1 VERLA
6 LARASVKPEPK
17 RSYDTRGRQASAQET
32 RRRILAAAR
41 RLFLKRGYAS
51 TSMAAIA
58 DAAGVSV
65 ETIYLS
71 IGGKASLV
79 RYLVETALSGT
90 DEPVPAAQRKG
101 VAKVHAEPDPRRY
114 LRMFAAMVRPMLERL
129 APIWQVVLEA
139 APTDAE
145 LSSLVA
151 EVQGRHVGNMR
162 LVIEHLAEAGRLRP
176 ELSKDVARDVLWAM
190 NSPEFY
196 RLVVIGRGWTAEM
209 FENWL
214 ADTWQRL
221 LLDDDVATTKPMVP
235 PITPVR

>member
-1 VERLA
+1 MERLA
-6 LARASVKPEPK
+6 LARTSVKPEPK
-17 RSYDTRGRQASAQET
+17 RTYDASGRQASAQET

-58 DAAGVSV
+58 VAAGVSV
-65 ETIYLS
+65 ETIYIS

-90 DEPVPAAQRKG
+90 DEPVPPAKRKG
-101 VAKVHAEPDPRRY
+101 VAEIHAELDPRRK
-114 LRMFAAMVRPMLERL
+114 LRLFAAMVRPMLERL
-129 APIWQVVLEA
+129 APVWQVVLEA

-145 LSSLVA
+145 LSSVVA
-151 EVQGRHVGNMR
+151 ELQRRHVGSMR
-162 LVIEHLAEAGRLRP
+162 LVIEHIAEAGCLRP

-196 RLVVIGRGWTAEM
+196 RLLVVGRGWTAEM

-221 LLDDDVATTKPMVP
+221 LLDDHVAPTKPM
-235 PITPVR
+235 RK